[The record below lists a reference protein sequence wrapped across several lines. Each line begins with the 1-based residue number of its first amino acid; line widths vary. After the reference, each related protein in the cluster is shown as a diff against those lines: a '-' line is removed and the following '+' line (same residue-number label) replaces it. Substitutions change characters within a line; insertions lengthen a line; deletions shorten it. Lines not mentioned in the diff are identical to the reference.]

1 LQLNTFFLNQNR
13 SIRKGITVLVGVLA
27 FGCLL
32 SYAHGIDTQD
42 STTKKGTTQP
52 EIVQIGKDAT
62 VNLVV
67 KTTDGVLD
75 SGSGFFIRQDLIV
88 TNIHVV
94 SGIHGKSISCIAKQV
109 NQPIEYNIKGVM
121 ASDPEHDLVILKVD
135 GVSKNVLSLG
145 ESEAVILDEEVF
157 AIGTHGNNATGEM
170 VKGTISRITPDFFR
184 IQATL
189 PPGYSGGPLLN
200 DAGKVVGICVTGGIT
215 KNYGYVIPSNHLMKL
230 LQDMPAQEKPL
241 DKWREE
247 RFIQA
252 YAIVK
257 QGDKSSALGDVKQ
270 AITAYNTAIGLKPD
284 FAAAFARRGSAKYR
298 LGNYKGSIK
307 DYDAAI
313 ALGMDYA
320 AIYVNRGVVKR
331 TLKNYKGT
339 IKDYNKAISL
349 DPESVEAYLNRGNL
363 KSDLGDY
370 KTAIEDYNTA
380 IRLKPKGMLLAA
392 SYLKRANTKSDMN
405 DYVGAIED
413 YNRAIHQKSNNTL
426 VTVAYLNRV
435 LPVAYLNRGLAK
447 SKFGDAKSAIEDYGE
462 VIRLKPSNAMLAET
476 YAHRATAKSKLG
488 DNIGAIQDY
497 DNAIR
502 LATENTGFSAYAYSR
517 RAAAKLSINDN
528 RGAIDDCNIAIRI
541 SPELAEAYKTRGDA
555 NSNLRNYK
563 NAIKDYD
570 SAIYLKPDYIK
581 AYYKR
586 GNAKVEIDNVFEA
599 KIDFR
604 SALKFAKSES
614 PQSLIDEI
622 EKALNPIK

>member
-1 LQLNTFFLNQNR
+1 M
-13 SIRKGITVLVGVLA
+13 VLVGILA

-42 STTKKGTTQP
+42 RTTDKGAAQHD
-52 EIVQIGKDAT
+52 IAQIGKDTT
-62 VNLVV
+62 VNIVV
-67 KTTDGVLD
+67 RTADGVLD

-94 SGIHGKSISCIAKQV
+94 SGIHGKSISCSAKQV
-109 NQPIEYNIKGVM
+109 NPPIEYDIKGVM

-145 ESEAVILDEEVF
+145 ESKAVILDEEVF
-157 AIGTHGNNATGEM
+157 AIGTHWNNATGKM
-170 VKGTISRITPDFFR
+170 IKGTISRITPDFFR
-184 IQATL
+184 MQATL

-200 DAGKVVGICVTGGIT
+200 EAGKVVGICVTGGLT
-215 KNYGYVIPSNHLMKL
+215 KNYGYVIPSNHLRKL
-230 LQDMPAQEKPL
+230 LQDMPAEEKPL
-241 DKWREE
+241 EEWREE
-247 RFIQA
+247 RFIRA

-257 QGDKSSALGDVKQ
+257 QGDKSSALGGVNQ
-270 AITAYNTAIGLKPD
+270 AITAYDTAIGLKPD

-320 AIYVNRGVVKR
+320 ATYVNRGVAKK
-331 TLKNYKGT
+331 TLKNYKDS

-363 KSDLGDY
+363 KSDLGDH

-392 SYLKRANTKSDMN
+392 SYLKRANTKSDIN

-413 YNRAIHQKSNNTL
+413 YNRAIHPKYSN
-426 VTVAYLNRV
+426 TVLTV
-435 LPVAYLNRGLAK
+435 IYLNRGLAK
-447 SKFGDAKSAIEDYGE
+447 SKLGDTKSAIEDYDA
-462 VIRLKPSNAMLAET
+462 VIHLKPRNAMLAET
-476 YAHRATAKSKLG
+476 YVHRATAKSKLG
-488 DNIGAIQDY
+488 DNIGAIEDY
-497 DNAIR
+497 DSAIR
-502 LATENTGFSAYAYSR
+502 LATDKTDFTAYTYSR
-517 RAAAKLSINDN
+517 RAAAKLSINN
-528 RGAIDDCNIAIRI
+528 NKGAIDDCNTAIRLD
-541 SPELAEAYKTRGDA
+541 PNLAEAYKTRGDA
-555 NSNLRNYK
+555 KYNLQNY
-563 NAIKDYD
+563 NEAIKDYNT
-570 SAIYLKPDYIK
+570 AIYIKPTYVE

-586 GNAKVEIDNVFEA
+586 GKAKVEIDNVSEA

-604 SALKFAKSES
+604 TALKFAKSES
-614 PQSLIDEI
+614 PQSLIDKI
-622 EKALNPIK
+622 EKAFNLIK